1 MLDFPR
7 TKPEVAGRPVMATGL
22 SGIRGVVPQVLVV
35 LTASV
40 LAGVVYGIVSETLGG
55 SISAIGVFYGTAS
68 LIVGWLT
75 HEFHSV
81 VFGFMFLAIISV
93 LPAAYRNN
101 PTAFGLVGLG
111 WGPPLDRRCW
121 DYRPN
126 LAAAYRYS
134 GVHPQS
140 LDSVT
145 REPRRLG
152 LSLGLLTAAGSR
164 FIVRWSD
171 RGDNAPE
178 DRSLQVR

>member
-1 MLDFPR
+1 
-7 TKPEVAGRPVMATGL
+7 
-22 SGIRGVVPQVLVV
+22 
-35 LTASV
+35 V

-68 LIVGWLT
+68 PIVGWLT

-101 PTAFGLVGLG
+101 PTAFGFVGLG
-111 WGPPLDRRCW
+111 WGVLLWIVAAGIIAPIWLQLIGIPASI
-121 DYRPN
+121 PN
-126 LAAAYRYS
+126 LS
-134 GVHPQS
+134 I
-140 LDSVT
+140 
-145 REPRRLG
+145 RLLVNHVAWG